1 MTPPFYIAKSFVT
14 NIAFDVA
21 ESAQL
26 SPNPVL
32 PTETSLHVEIG
43 TRNSEN
49 NMYHLV
55 EVKLHISSCAED
67 STPVYNLFLDYSAI
81 VGTPDANPDNNDL
94 INTLKVQ
101 VPKILLDNI
110 RSIVYQVTRDAGFPF
125 MMRDDTFD
133 HPFQNTK
140 VETEEPTRD
149 FHDLI
154 DEINQDIFDST
165 ESDIIDFHW
174 IINDMKSIEGGDYYL
189 NLFTSYA
196 GEETLSD
203 YECLP
208 IYKGY
213 YRFFTPI
220 EYHHPDFKECD
231 KSIWPMLFQL
241 LYGSFKAECRVI
253 DRGDELPEIEFSYEN
268 YHDTPISDLDL
279 EDLKELLSDLMTEAL
294 TETSV
299 YLLGFQNTSDFSEE
313 YLSNNRLMSKQ
324 DFLRLF
330 NASVSDET
338 VSLLDTMYE
347 RIKECDIQTVLYRP

>member
-26 SPNPVL
+26 SPNPIL

-67 STPVYNLFLDYSAI
+67 STSVYNLFLDYSAI

-231 KSIWPMLFQL
+231 KSIWPMLFQM
-241 LYGSFKAECRVI
+241 LYGSFKTECRVI
-253 DRGDELPEIEFSYEN
+253 DKGDELPEIEFSYEN
-268 YHDTPISDLDL
+268 YYDTSISDLDL

-299 YLLGFQNTSDFSEE
+299 YLLGFQNTSVFSEE
-313 YLSNNRLMSKQ
+313 QLSNNRLMSKQ
-324 DFLRLF
+324 RFCLC
-330 NASVSDET
+330 
-338 VSLLDTMYE
+338 LL
-347 RIKECDIQTVLYRP
+347 C